1 MTRTLVALFGA
12 RAAASVAQAVM
23 LLLLAREAGPSTFG
37 TVSSIV
43 GLGMFLSVVCDLGA
57 GTYVLK
63 LRAVDPSDPRI
74 RTCLRITNVGAI
86 SIVGIL
92 LVSYLMYF
100 QASVSI
106 WDFLPIAVWSALE
119 RWAESWVAILIA
131 DRREWMAALTIVI
144 RRVLPL
150 GLQIA
155 ALAAGADALIS
166 FGVPLVVGGVVGLAI
181 TVLALRGG
189 ITGIAAPFSA
199 VFSRSRHFWAAT
211 SSSQSRELEPLL
223 VQVVAGPAAAG
234 FYSLGYRLGRPVQL
248 LAVSTAQSLLPHIA
262 RGTTSLARRAIV
274 WLLVFGVVLTVI
286 GGALWPL
293 VPWLVDLLAGPGFE
307 SAVDPTRFVILFVGL
322 ASICFPLGSVLQGA
336 GYEKFVGQLGI
347 TIAVISCIAC
357 AVGAWNAGAVGAAIA
372 VGASYG
378 VKFIALG
385 CYGLAKLDKTSN
397 RELAGQTSVS

>member
-1 MTRTLVALFGA
+1 MTRTLIALFGA

-23 LLLLAREAGPSTFG
+23 LLLLARATGPSTFG
-37 TVSSIV
+37 SVSSIV

-63 LRAVDPSDPRI
+63 LRAIDPADPRI
-74 RTCLRITNVGAI
+74 RTCLRITNAGAI
-86 SIVGIL
+86 SIIVIL
-92 LVSYLMYF
+92 LVSYLAYF
-100 QASVSI
+100 HVSVSI

-131 DRREWMAALTIVI
+131 DRREWTAALTIVI

-155 ALAAGADALIS
+155 ALALGADALIS

-189 ITGIAAPFSA
+189 ISRAAAPFTS

-223 VQVVAGPAAAG
+223 VQIVAGSAAAG

-262 RGTTSLARRAIV
+262 RGTTSLARRAV
-274 WLLVFGVVLTVI
+274 LWLLVFGVLLTAI
-286 GGALWPL
+286 GGALWPI
-293 VPWLVDLLAGPGFE
+293 VPWLVDLLAGPGFA

-322 ASICFPLGSVLQGA
+322 ASVCFPLGSVLQGA
-336 GYEKFVGQLGI
+336 GHEKFVGQLGM
-347 TIAVISCIAC
+347 TVAVISCVAC
-357 AVGAWNAGAVGAAIA
+357 VVGALNAGAVGAAIA

-385 CYGLAKLDKTSN
+385 WYGIVRLDKTSDAK
-397 RELAGQTSVS
+397 LAEQPSAV